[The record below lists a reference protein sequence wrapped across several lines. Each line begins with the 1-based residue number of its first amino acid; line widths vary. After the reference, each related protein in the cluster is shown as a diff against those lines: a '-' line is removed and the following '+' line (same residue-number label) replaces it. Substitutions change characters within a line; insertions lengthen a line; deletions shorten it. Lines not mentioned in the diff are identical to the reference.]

1 MNGENFILNL
11 RKMKKI
17 KFETDYQEGAH
28 PKILERL
35 LATNLEQTSGYGVD
49 AHNEHAKELI
59 RRAINKPNAEIFFAV
74 GGTQSNTI
82 VIKSILDPCE
92 GVVCVSSGHINV
104 HESGA
109 IEATGHKILTLPH
122 HNGLLDAEDLKKYL
136 TAFYANP
143 TYEHTVQPGMVYVS
157 NSSEYGTVYTKNI
170 LKNIKAVCEEYNLPL
185 FVDGARLGTALTSEA
200 SDMDIKD
207 LAEICDIFYIGGTK
221 NGALFGEAIVF
232 TSPEKFRLKNF
243 RTLIKQQG
251 GLLAKGRLLGLQFE
265 VLFEDGLYFEN
276 ARHANKQAM
285 KIKKAFTDSK
295 IPFLFESFT
304 NQQFPIL
311 TAEQN
316 KKLSAEFDYELWEPL
331 EDNKMAVRFCT
342 SWATSDENVEK
353 LINAIKNL

>member
-1 MNGENFILNL
+1 MQ
-11 RKMKKI
+11 KI

-49 AHNEHAKELI
+49 IHNENAKNLI
-59 RRAINKPNAEIFFAV
+59 LKAINKPDAKIFFAV

-82 VIKSILDPCE
+82 VIKSILSPCE
-92 GVVCVSSGHINV
+92 GVISVSSGHINV

-136 TAFYANP
+136 ISFYENP
-143 TYEHTVQPGMVYVS
+143 TYEHTVQPGMVYIS
-157 NSSEYGTVYTKNI
+157 YSSEYGTVYSKDM
-170 LKNIKAVCEEYNLPL
+170 LKKIKKVCEEYKLPL
-185 FVDGARLGTALTSEA
+185 FIDGARLGTGLTSEA

-207 LAEICDIFYIGGTK
+207 LANLCDVFYIGGTK

-232 TSPEKFRLKNF
+232 TQPEKFNLRNF

-251 GLLAKGRLLGLQFE
+251 GLLAKGRLLGIQFE

-285 KIKKAFTDSK
+285 KIKKAFTEAK

-311 TAEQN
+311 TQEQN
-316 KKLSAEFDYELWEPL
+316 KKLSENFDYELWEPL
-331 EDNKMAVRFCT
+331 EDNKIAVRFCT
-342 SWATSDENVEK
+342 SWATSDEAVEK
-353 LINAIKNL
+353 LINVIKSL